1 MPSKAF
7 VARAQFDER
16 VHPDATRALAD
27 IAPGEEVVY
36 YSGLTPRE
44 MARPSTFRPAWEAYK
59 SGRAVLVQ
67 RRVGEVS
74 GRNANGQNVT
84 FGVFDYIAIGRKRR

>member
-16 VHPDATRALAD
+16 VHPDATRALAS
-27 IAPGEEVVY
+27 IAPGEGVVY

-67 RRVGEVS
+67 RRIGEQVGK
-74 GRNANGQNVT
+74 NADGAKVV

>member
-36 YSGLTPRE
+36 YSGPTPSQL
-44 MARPSTFRPAWEAYK
+44 ARPASFRPAATAYK
-59 SGRAVLVQ
+59 EGRALLAQ
-67 RRVGEVS
+67 RRMGEVS
-74 GRNANGQNVT
+74 GRNANGENVT

>member
-1 MPSKAF
+1 MPSD
-7 VARAQFDER
+7 FDDR
-16 VHPDATRALAD
+16 LRPDAAQALAS

-59 SGRAVLVQ
+59 SGRAILAQ
-67 RRVGEVS
+67 RRIGEQVGK
-74 GRNANGQNVT
+74 NADGAKVV
-84 FGVFDYIAIGRKRR
+84 FGVFDYVAIGVKRR